1 MTQAR
6 TYKRSDM
13 KKLLIT
19 ILCAG
24 TLTACINDD
33 KEEPREQDVIR
44 VGQKLPQFS
53 VTTSDGTEISTQT
66 LLGRRSVAVFFNTTC
81 PDCQRELPRID
92 SLYRAHQNDALFILV
107 CIARDQQAEPIQA
120 FWEAKGLV
128 MPYSPQTG
136 RKVYELFAR
145 SVIPRIYI
153 ASTDGVVRYMHDDQ
167 DMPTFQQLNDELE
180 SID

>member
-1 MTQAR
+1 
-6 TYKRSDM
+6 M
-13 KKLLIT
+13 KKLLFT
-19 ILCAG
+19 IFCLG
-24 TLTACINDD
+24 MLTACINDE
-33 KEEPREQDVIR
+33 KEEVQEYDVIH
-44 VGQKLPQFS
+44 VGQKLPAFNVITNDGVHFTTESMLGHKS
-53 VTTSDGTEISTQT
+53 V
-66 LLGRRSVAVFFNTTC
+66 VVFFNTTC

-92 SLYRAHQNDALFILV
+92 SLYRAHQNDALFSLV
-107 CIARDQQAEPIQA
+107 CIARDQQQQPIQA
-120 FWEAKGLV
+120 FWVAKGLI

-145 SVIPRIYI
+145 SVIPRIYL